1 MATYPQ
7 PDMSISS
14 SDFDYL
20 RGIVREYSAVAL
32 TADKSYLADLHLRS
46 IVETSGF
53 TSIGDFVT
61 QLKSQPFGTLHI
73 QVVEALVTNE
83 TSFFRDVHPFKALQ
97 QFVLPD
103 LIAKRAKE
111 RTLNIWCA
119 ACSNGQEPYSIAMLI
134 DNQFSMLT
142 NWRVRLIASDF
153 SSKVLARASQGN
165 YTQLEISRGLPESLW
180 KKYFQQQNNTW
191 QIKDDLRQK
200 VEFHQIN
207 LVQSEVT
214 LPPMDIIFL
223 RNVLI
228 YFETETK
235 KAILNR
241 MRQQLKPDGYLFL
254 GGGETTINL
263 DDSFRRVQLGRSI
276 CHQVNL

>member
-1 MATYPQ
+1 MG
-7 PDMSISS
+7 ISS

-46 IVETSGF
+46 IVEAGGF
-53 TSIGDFVT
+53 TSISDLVT
-61 QLKSQPFGTLHI
+61 HLKSQPFGALHA

-83 TSFFRDVHPFKALQ
+83 TSFFRDIHPFKALQ

-103 LIAKRAKE
+103 LIAKRTQE

-134 DNQFSMLT
+134 NDQFPMLT
-142 NWRVRLIASDF
+142 DWRVRLIASDF
-153 SSKVLARASQGN
+153 SSKVLARASQGY
-165 YTQLEISRGLPESLW
+165 YTQLEISRGLSESFW
-180 KKYFQQQNNTW
+180 KKYFQQQGNTW
-191 QIKDDLRQK
+191 QIKDNIRQK
-200 VEFHQIN
+200 VEFHHIN
-207 LVQSEVT
+207 LVQPWMP

-235 KAILNR
+235 KAVLNR
-241 MRQQLKPDGYLFL
+241 MRHQLKPDGYLFL

-276 CHQVNL
+276 CHQVNP